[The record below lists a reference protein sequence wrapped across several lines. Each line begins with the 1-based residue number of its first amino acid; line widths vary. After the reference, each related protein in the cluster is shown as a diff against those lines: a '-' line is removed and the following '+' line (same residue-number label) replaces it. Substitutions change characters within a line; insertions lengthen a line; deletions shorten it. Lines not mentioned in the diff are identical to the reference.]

1 MIDNV
6 TTLST
11 LSFFV
16 FAGLMMAGALLV
28 VCHRSIIYSALGL
41 LTSFLAIAG
50 MFGLANAPFLAA
62 AQVMVYGVGLTI
74 VILFGIML
82 TGDKPIRDL
91 VGQERS
97 NRFWLLPLAGVGG
110 LSTLMLWAILKP
122 NLQLTAIQGLFTPP
136 SPAEGPALHQL
147 EGAQAIINDGGVVH
161 IAKLLF
167 TQYLVA
173 FELASVLLLLAMVG
187 AILLAKRLLPEEV
200 GEKRLVTTGQLNT
213 PLSSVLGAAAG
224 SSVQS
229 AESARETTGVH

>member
-11 LSFFV
+11 LAFFV
-16 FAGLMMAGALLV
+16 FAGMMMLGALLV

-41 LTSFLAIAG
+41 LMSFMAIAG

-97 NRFWLLPLAGVGG
+97 KRHWLLPLVGVGG
-110 LSTLMLWAILKP
+110 LFTLMLWAILKP
-122 NLQLTAIQGLFTPP
+122 NFQLTAINGLFAPAA
-136 SPAEGPALHQL
+136 PAEGLALHQL
-147 EGAQAIINDGGVVH
+147 EGAQAIINDGGVAH

-200 GEKRLVTTGQLNT
+200 GEKRLVPTGQLNT
-213 PLSSVLGAAAG
+213 PLSTVLGASAG
-224 SSVQS
+224 EAHIV
-229 AESARETTGVH
+229 EVPRETTGVH